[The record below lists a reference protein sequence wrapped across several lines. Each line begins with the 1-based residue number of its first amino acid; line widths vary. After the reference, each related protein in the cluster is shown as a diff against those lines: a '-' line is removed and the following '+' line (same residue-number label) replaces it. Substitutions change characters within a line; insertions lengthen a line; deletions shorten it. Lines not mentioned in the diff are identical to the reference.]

1 MTKHPQIL
9 SVSRRMINSSSIETP
24 ELVPQVETSTYGLH
38 ELRYLPLF
46 RNVRVPVM
54 ENRSFT

>member
-9 SVSRRMINSSSIETP
+9 SVFRRMINSSSIKTP
-24 ELVPQVETSTYGLH
+24 ELVPQVETPHMGYM
-38 ELRYLPLF
+38 PLF
-46 RNVRVPVM
+46 RNVRIPVM